1 MIGPVPYRKPKPQ
14 TKDEAPD
21 LKINGVDVPSELN
34 IKMPEFIGLAESPN
48 VQVPSTFDEALIND
62 QLLDNPELIEAN
74 TVSVFPTNGPK
85 EFVSYGVPPP
95 SETDKLAFGG
105 NYGQLDSEGV
115 QPTQASALDRDETA
129 LLLQN
134 TVFSSDTSTDS
145 GVTSSGVFELGT
157 KLSYQSQQQQLITE
171 ILSTQF
177 PDENLDTQ
185 VVDDLPVLQIP
196 EVPIVIDGGEF

>member
-1 MIGPVPYRKPKPQ
+1 MIGPVPYKKPKPK
-14 TKDEAPD
+14 TKDESPD
-21 LKINGVDVPSELN
+21 LKVNGVDVPTELN
-34 IKMPEFIGLAESPN
+34 VKMPEFIGLAESPD
-48 VQVPSTFDEALIND
+48 VQVPSTFDDALIND
-62 QLLDNPELIEAN
+62 QLLENPELIEAN
-74 TVSVFPTNGPK
+74 TVSVFPTIGSK

-95 SETDKLAFGG
+95 SETDRLAFGG
-105 NYGQLDSEGV
+105 NYGQLDSLGV
-115 QPTQASALDRDETA
+115 EPTQSSALDKDETA

-134 TVFSSDTSTDS
+134 TIFSSVSDVDAGT
-145 GVTSSGVFELGT
+145 TSSGVFELGT
-157 KLSYQSQQQQLITE
+157 KLAYQSQQQQLIGE